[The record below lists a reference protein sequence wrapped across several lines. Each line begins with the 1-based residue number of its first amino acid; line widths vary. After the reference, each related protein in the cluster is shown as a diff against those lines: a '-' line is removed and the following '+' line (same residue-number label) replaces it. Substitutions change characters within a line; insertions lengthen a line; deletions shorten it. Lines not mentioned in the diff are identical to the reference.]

1 MIQLFLKYNPIKL
14 FLAFLVLL
22 TIRGFAY
29 KLSIPLT
36 DPELTW
42 QLVGERMA
50 NGFTLYKDIWTE
62 LEPFSAIT
70 YFLIDLIFGKSSL
83 VYFILSL
90 LLVSIQAL
98 IFNFG
103 LNSNKIFKDSSSL
116 PALLYVLFSSL
127 FFDFYTLS
135 PALLGLTFILLA
147 FNIICVQ
154 SRIMTGEDRFFYIGL
169 HTGIAS
175 LFYLPYA
182 LFLLFALAALGFY
195 SVTSLKK
202 QIVLVLAFCFP
213 YTILLI
219 YYFWIDNLGNYYE
232 YAVFPVL
239 SSVPAFLIDLPTIIK
254 ITVLPLLLLL
264 ASMGAIATRGRYI
277 HYQYKIIKIA
287 GIWVV
292 TAILAMLIERIIA
305 PHLLIMFVP
314 PLAFFTSHLFLILSK
329 RKLAAE
335 GLFFSMFG
343 GILLISFYALQKP
356 DAYTKENLIRTAPR
370 EMTAL
375 GVQDKKVMVLGKAK
389 EYYINNRLSAP
400 YLEWQLSSWLFADLK
415 KYENVSTIYE
425 TLELNKPDFI
435 VDKDQKMAT
444 LSLVIPQLT
453 KEYERV
459 DTTDIYRRRSIIK

>member
-22 TIRGFAY
+22 AIRGFAY

-42 QLVGERMA
+42 QLVGERMG
-50 NGFTLYKDIWTE
+50 NGFTLYKEIWTE

-70 YFLIDLIFGKSSL
+70 YYLIDLVFGKSST

-90 LLVSIQAL
+90 LLVAIQAL
-98 IFNFG
+98 IFNLG
-103 LNSNKIFKDSSSL
+103 LNSNKIFKEPSSL
-116 PALLYVLFSSL
+116 PALFYVLFSSL

-147 FNIICVQ
+147 FNIICIQ

-182 LFLLFALAALGFY
+182 LFLLFALAALGLY
-195 SVTSLKK
+195 SVTTLKK
-202 QIVLVLAFCFP
+202 QIVLVLAFGFP
-213 YTILLI
+213 YTLLLI

-232 YAVFPVL
+232 YAVLPVL
-239 SSVPAFLIDLPTIIK
+239 NSAPSFLIDLPTIIK
-254 ITVLPLLLLL
+254 ITVLPFLLLL
-264 ASMGAIATRGRYI
+264 ASMGAIAARGRYI

-287 GIWVV
+287 GIWLV
-292 TAILAMLIERIIA
+292 TAVLAMLIERFIA

-314 PLAFFTSHLFLILSK
+314 PLAFFTSHLFLILK
-329 RKLAAE
+329 RKLLAE
-335 GLFFSMFG
+335 GFFFSMFG

-356 DAYTKENLIRTAPR
+356 DDYTRANLIHTAPR
-370 EMTAL
+370 EMAAL

-389 EYYINNRLSAP
+389 EYYINNTLSAP
-400 YLEWQLSSWLFADLK
+400 YLEWQLSKWLFADLK
-415 KYENVSTIYE
+415 KYENVATIYE

-435 VDKDQKMAT
+435 VDKDQKMAP
-444 LSLVIPQLT
+444 LSLVVPQLA

-459 DTTDIYRRRSIIK
+459 DTTDIYRRK